1 MLRKVYKILAQH
13 NLRFYLES
21 RKNDTAHST
30 PSVLF
35 CSAFSLYLLSGG
47 SKELLEYLVVYKN
60 YDEICYELR
69 WFRHKCTHINHGAWW
84 VLAGYTNHA
93 DTQTQEL

>member
-47 SKELLEYLVVYKN
+47 S
-60 YDEICYELR
+60 
-69 WFRHKCTHINHGAWW
+69 
-84 VLAGYTNHA
+84 AGTSWISCG
-93 DTQTQEL
+93 L